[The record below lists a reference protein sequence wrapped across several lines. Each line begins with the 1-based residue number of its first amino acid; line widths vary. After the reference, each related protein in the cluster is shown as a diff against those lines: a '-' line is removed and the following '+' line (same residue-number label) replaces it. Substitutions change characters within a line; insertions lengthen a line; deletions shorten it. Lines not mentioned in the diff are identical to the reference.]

1 MDTKEARPCAC
12 LDARIFACILMV
24 GVVPPLSSFL
34 HAILEEYG
42 LLLSQLH
49 PNSLL
54 AMAIFQFLCK
64 AFVGVHSSVALFC
77 HYYNARL
84 ESGSAMAGGFTF
96 RLHDGQG
103 WDYIDISQKKWDPWH
118 VDWCWIR
125 LPEVDPLFAEPNTLL
140 ANKAEWQETDP
151 CDSKLAATMECIR
164 KMGN

>member
-1 MDTKEARPCAC
+1 
-12 LDARIFACILMV
+12 MV
-24 GVVPPLSSFL
+24 GVVLPLSSFL

-54 AMAIFQFLCK
+54 ALAIFHFLCK

-77 HYYNARL
+77 HYYNVRL
-84 ESGSAMAGGFTF
+84 ESGSAMADGFTF
-96 RLHDGQG
+96 RLRDGRG

-118 VDWCWIR
+118 ADCYWIW
-125 LPEVDPLFAEPNTLL
+125 LPKVDPLFAKPSTLL

-151 CDSKLAATMECIR
+151 CDSKLVATVECIR